1 MRFCDAFVIASDL
14 VMVRCIMLCIVMLT
28 LPSMTLQKAQGM
40 ICGFFFRRRGFSAV
54 KKNERNIIKK
64 YMIHI

>member
-1 MRFCDAFVIASDL
+1 
-14 VMVRCIMLCIVMLT
+14 MVRCIMLCIAMLIFAFNDIT
-28 LPSMTLQKAQGM
+28 EGTRDDLWIFKKAGL
-40 ICGFFFRRRGFSAV
+40 SAV